1 MRRRFAT
8 LDVFTETRL
17 AGNPLAVVLDSE
29 GLDTEAMQALAREFN
44 LSETVFVLPADDD
57 RHRARLR
64 IFTPGRELPF
74 AGHPTVGTAV
84 LLALRHD
91 DPVDA
96 QMFGLEEGVGTV
108 PCVVETRGA
117 DRGYARF
124 RLPRLPEAVEGAP
137 DAMALAWALGLDPAK
152 IGFDLHVPSRHAL
165 GNTFTFV
172 PVLDLDTVA
181 KAAPAPDAF
190 TKVFGADGPGIY
202 VYTRETEKPGRQ
214 FHARMF
220 GSPAIGVREDP
231 ATGSAVAC
239 FTGVLMQ
246 CEPLGDGEHSFVI
259 EQGYE
264 MGRPSEIDLQIVIR
278 EGALASGEIG
288 GGAVVV
294 SEGEIEA

>member
-1 MRRRFAT
+1 MD
-8 LDVFTETRL
+8 L
-17 AGNPLAVVLDSE
+17 
-29 GLDTEAMQALAREFN
+29 
-44 LSETVFVLPADDD
+44 
-57 RHRARLR
+57 
-64 IFTPGRELPF
+64 
-74 AGHPTVGTAV
+74 
-84 LLALRHD
+84 
-91 DPVDA
+91 
-96 QMFGLEEGVGTV
+96 
-108 PCVVETRGA
+108 VVEDGSRVEVA
-117 DRGYARF
+117 YFLMDEANVRRAV
-124 RLPRLPEAVEGAP
+124 RLSW
-137 DAMALAWALGLDPAK
+137 M
-152 IGFDLHVPSRHAL
+152 GFDS
-165 GNTFTFV
+165 
-172 PVLDLDTVA
+172 DE
-181 KAAPAPDAF
+181 AAPAPDAF

-202 VYTRETEKPGRQ
+202 VYTRETARPGRH

-231 ATGSAVAC
+231 ATGSAVAS